1 MFQENALF
9 LIILCN
15 FIDENMK
22 TRFICP
28 SCSLYRAPI
37 LFIQKK
43 DSSLQLCID
52 YKDFNK
58 ISRKNKY
65 SLPLLTDLLDAP
77 QKVQIYSKIDLRHA
91 YHLVHIA
98 DGDEQK
104 TTFHTCYGSF
114 EQLVM
119 LFGLTNT
126 PAAFQW
132 FMNNVFSDLV
142 DACVVIYLDNILVY
156 SMDKVKH
163 TYQVKEV
170 LY

>member
-1 MFQENALF
+1 M
-9 LIILCN
+9 ILCN

-91 YHLVHIA
+91 YHLVYIA
-98 DGDEQK
+98 DGDE
-104 TTFHTCYGSF
+104 
-114 EQLVM
+114 
-119 LFGLTNT
+119 
-126 PAAFQW
+126 
-132 FMNNVFSDLV
+132 
-142 DACVVIYLDNILVY
+142 
-156 SMDKVKH
+156 
-163 TYQVKEV
+163 
-170 LY
+170 